1 MNSWLNPECIAFS
14 MGFYEKKTNHV
25 LGGCGQCCCSSRW
38 RSCLRVA
45 ARRSGASD
53 VSPKRGQESCQSLV
67 LDVYPLV
74 NQHNYGQS
82 PFLMGKLTINGHVQ

>member
-14 MGFYEKKTNHV
+14 MGFYEKTTNQ

-45 ARRSGASD
+45 ARRLGASD
-53 VSPKRGQESCQSLV
+53 VSPKRGQESRQSLV
-67 LDVYPLV
+67 LDVLP
-74 NQHNYGQS
+74 S
-82 PFLMGKLTINGHVQ
+82 GKPT